1 MAFYANQLIIAMYLL
16 NLSLVIS
23 YFKNLKD
30 SVTVKVVNILA
41 RGTSRRI
48 IIKKRHY
55 NKLLLGRH
63 YYVTLVLVVSN
74 GQENI
79 DEFLQGKYSDSRQSY
94 LTTTG
99 LLMAVEIIVI
109 TLNGGAV
116 QKYAVWQRFNL
127 CPDTTPRTS

>member
-1 MAFYANQLIIAMYLL
+1 M
-16 NLSLVIS
+16 
-23 YFKNLKD
+23 
-30 SVTVKVVNILA
+30 
-41 RGTSRRI
+41 
-48 IIKKRHY
+48 
-55 NKLLLGRH
+55 
-63 YYVTLVLVVSN
+63 VLVVSN

-94 LTTTG
+94 QQTTG